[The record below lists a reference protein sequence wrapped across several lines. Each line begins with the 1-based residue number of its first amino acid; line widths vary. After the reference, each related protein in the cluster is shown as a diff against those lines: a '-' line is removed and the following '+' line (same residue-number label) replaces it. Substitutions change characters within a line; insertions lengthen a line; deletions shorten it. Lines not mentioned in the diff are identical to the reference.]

1 MENNQN
7 GLTEQETKTYS
18 MISKIIIFF
27 GTLSWF
33 SIPYQFIIGNEP
45 TWLFYST
52 VSMFT
57 AWTMLLALG
66 ASQGTK
72 ILALEYAT
80 LSRYKLNFK
89 DYLIAVVLVLTS
101 IMLFNMQHYTYAAI
115 IFVCGFINHN
125 YKSVA
130 YKIAKEATMIV
141 LKQLTNG
148 KLQELMDQFKK
159 DFENVDKENVRDCH
173 VPDFD
178 VSTPI
183 PKVKPQKQEEN
194 EDLSV
199 DTEDKK

>member
-1 MENNQN
+1 MENNKY

-18 MISKIIIFF
+18 MLSKIIIIF

-57 AWTMLLALG
+57 AWTILLALG
-66 ASQGTK
+66 ASQGTN

-80 LSRYKLNFK
+80 LGRYKLNFK
-89 DYLIAVVLVLTS
+89 DYLVAVVLVLTS
-101 IMLFNMQHYTYAAI
+101 VMLFNMQHYTYATI
-115 IFVCGFINHN
+115 IFVCGFINHR
-125 YKSVA
+125 YKAVA
-130 YKIAKEATMIV
+130 YKVAKEATTKV
-141 LKQLTNG
+141 VV
-148 KLQELMDQFKK
+148 KLMEQIGATSLIDLA
-159 DFENVDKENVRDCH
+159 DKLNQTE
-173 VPDFD
+173 
-178 VSTPI
+178 
-183 PKVKPQKQEEN
+183 KEEN